1 MAEVK
6 QDKIQAFLQLARDA
20 FQQKDFDAATDHLI
34 SVLQFD
40 SSNSEAFGI
49 MGDMA
54 LSKKDYN
61 AAEGH
66 YFRQLEFDPQSYEA
80 HINLGQLYWERAEY
94 DNAISEFK
102 TALQQDHD
110 HAHGDTYMY
119 LASVYLSL
127 GKYEEAYE
135 WLYRQVFELK
145 GEQPESDRDL
155 YNRAYYGV
163 SSTICQTM
171 SINELDDIIGQIE
184 SKYNVSLTTHLVV
197 NPDSPLMPFRKT
209 DEFSYEIDY
218 DLDSED
224 KFYEVLSS
232 LVLLDNCLGG
242 EHFDFHHFL
251 MPTDDGKDQFAAMVR
266 NTMVPDSTLSM
277 PDLLDYLVLD
287 IRTSLIR
294 LYTDEVM
301 HNTPEFKKYRPI
313 RWLGMGNTIAQS
325 YDYIKKL
332 ERIHAPRLVI
342 YVHKVLLYMKSVQ
355 LYEYFKACDKRIDFL
370 SGFNEHKMGCA
381 IYNGHMSMKDS
392 AKRRDWA
399 AFYRS
404 FVNQICPP
412 LRYYMKLEEI

>member
-20 FQQKDFDAATDHLI
+20 FLQKDFDAATDHLI

-54 LSKKDYN
+54 LSKKDYS

-80 HINLGQLYWERAEY
+80 HINLGRLYWERAEY

-110 HAHGDTYMY
+110 HSHGDPYLY

-163 SSTICQTM
+163 SSTICQNM
-171 SINELDDIIGQIE
+171 SINELDDLIGRIE
-184 SKYNVSLTTHLVV
+184 SKYNVNITTHLIV
-197 NPDSPLMPFRKT
+197 NPDAPLMPFRKT
-209 DEFSYEIDY
+209 DEHSYEIDY

-251 MPTDDGKDQFAAMVR
+251 MPTDDGKDQFAVMVR
-266 NTMVPDSTLSM
+266 NTMIPDSTLSL

-294 LYTDEVM
+294 LYTDEAM
-301 HNTPEFKKYRPI
+301 HNMPEFKKYRPI
-313 RWLGMGNTIAQS
+313 LWLGMGNAIAQS

-342 YVHKVLLYMKSVQ
+342 YVHKVLLYLKSVQ
-355 LYEYFKACDKRIDFL
+355 LYEYFKACDKRINFQ
-370 SGFNEHKMGCA
+370 SGFVEHKMGCA

-392 AKRRDWA
+392 AKRRDWV

-412 LRYYMKLEEI
+412 LRYYVKLYEI

>member
-54 LSKKDYN
+54 LSKKDYS

-80 HINLGQLYWERAEY
+80 HINLGRLYWERAEY

-110 HAHGDTYMY
+110 HSHGDPYLY

-163 SSTICQTM
+163 SSTICQNM
-171 SINELDDIIGQIE
+171 SINELGDLIGRIE
-184 SKYNVSLTTHLVV
+184 SKYNVNITTHLIV
-197 NPDSPLMPFRKT
+197 NPDAPLMPFRKT
-209 DEFSYEIDY
+209 DEHSYEIDY

-251 MPTDDGKDQFAAMVR
+251 MPTDDGKDQFAVMVR
-266 NTMVPDSTLSM
+266 NTMIPDSTLSL

-294 LYTDEVM
+294 LYTDEAM

-313 RWLGMGNTIAQS
+313 LWLGMGNAIAQS

-342 YVHKVLLYMKSVQ
+342 YVHKVLLYLKSVQ
-355 LYEYFKACDKRIDFL
+355 LYEYFKACDKRINFQ
-370 SGFNEHKMGCA
+370 SGFVEHKMGCA

-412 LRYYMKLEEI
+412 LRYYVKLYEI